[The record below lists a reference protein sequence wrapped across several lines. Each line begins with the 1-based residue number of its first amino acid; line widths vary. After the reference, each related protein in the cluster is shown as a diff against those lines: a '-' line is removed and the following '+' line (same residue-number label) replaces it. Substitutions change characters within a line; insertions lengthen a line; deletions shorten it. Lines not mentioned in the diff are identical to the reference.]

1 VHHGLT
7 DVVSDEDIEKAL
19 RRRITPDEQY
29 QALADAAVQAGA
41 SDDLTV
47 VIAKY
52 HIPPHSHEMSC
63 RKPKA
68 ESRKPRAESRK
79 PKAESRTPN
88 AERRKGHRSPAD
100 VVAGDANQR
109 SRGTIFGPSGSAS

>member
-68 ESRKPRAESRK
+68 ESRTPSAER
-79 PKAESRTPN
+79 RTPN